1 LAQVRNYNVAVKS
14 EGHDIVFTHYI
25 VPGGADRSYGI
36 HVAQLA
42 GLPAALISRANE
54 ILADLEGATHQVAIG
69 AGAKI
74 IKVKQLGLF
83 DTHPAL
89 DELRALDVS
98 KLTPLDALNKLAQL
112 QQRLDA

>member
-1 LAQVRNYNVAVKS
+1 MRNYNVAVTS
-14 EGHDIVFTHYI
+14 EGDEVVFTHHI

-36 HVAQLA
+36 HVAQMA
-42 GLPAALISRANE
+42 GLPAALVSRAYE
-54 ILADLEGATHQVAIG
+54 ILADLEGATHQVAVG

-74 IKVKQLGLF
+74 VKVKQLGLF

-112 QQRLDA
+112 QKRLDA